1 MNKRIVIYNNK
12 LHYWIDTVVAKD
24 ERDEVLAILVSPT
37 SNAVFAVEIS
47 NIKAVGNYDPEDEMR
62 RQIDDLR
69 NKASTLRQQNLLD
82 KAIQKYI
89 MED

>member
-1 MNKRIVIYNNK
+1 MNKPIVKYNDK

-24 ERDEVLAILVSPT
+24 ERDDVLAILVSPT

-47 NIKAVGNYDPEDEMR
+47 NIKAVGNYNPEDEIK

-69 NKASTLRQQNLLD
+69 NKSFVLRQQMQLD
-82 KAIQKYI
+82 KMIQKHI
-89 MED
+89 MEK